1 MAGAGTVRCHIA
13 AAWSAAGVLADGNG
27 RRAGR
32 SRASRAAA
40 GAIRRLPRCA
50 APRAPIGTQHAWLP
64 LTAVARHCA
73 GRPASGGNDRAL
85 RQRPRGASKFRNDRS
100 ERRQHSAHMAPHVD
114 PCTAHVQR
122 NATLGGSWRKLWLYG
137 KGPRRDAW
145 CEHLDTTHRQ
155 DFFFFSPLFKK
166 VTPVTV
172 TVYPARAETGERA
185 RQPRPGRAD
194 RCERTGYH
202 VTNNVCALVTR
213 FRTGMFHAHS

>member
-1 MAGAGTVRCHIA
+1 VFTPRIASVALYRWWQRACEPPIWQAPAPCDRMRQHCCHIA

-73 GRPASGGNDRAL
+73 GRPASGGDDRAL
-85 RQRPRGASKFRNDRS
+85 RQRPRGASNFATTARS
-100 ERRQHSAHMAPHVD
+100 GGSTALTWRHTWTRALA
-114 PCTAHVQR
+114 TAHVQR

-137 KGPRRDAW
+137 KGPR
-145 CEHLDTTHRQ
+145 
-155 DFFFFSPLFKK
+155 
-166 VTPVTV
+166 
-172 TVYPARAETGERA
+172 AR
-185 RQPRPGRAD
+185 
-194 RCERTGYH
+194 C
-202 VTNNVCALVTR
+202 VV
-213 FRTGMFHAHS
+213 

>member
-1 MAGAGTVRCHIA
+1 LELANAARTSACGSNRNAGWPGKRGSPSPDRFAAPVFTPRIASVALYRWWQRACEPPIWQAPAPCDRMRQHCCHIA

-73 GRPASGGNDRAL
+73 GRPASGGDDRAL

-137 KGPRRDAW
+137 KGPR
-145 CEHLDTTHRQ
+145 
-155 DFFFFSPLFKK
+155 
-166 VTPVTV
+166 
-172 TVYPARAETGERA
+172 AR
-185 RQPRPGRAD
+185 
-194 RCERTGYH
+194 C
-202 VTNNVCALVTR
+202 VV
-213 FRTGMFHAHS
+213 